1 MMQSKGRF
9 ALLAVLASALAAGPG
24 AAFAQSATPT
34 VAPQYGYLPPKIVKR
49 GDASAIP
56 PGTGTVIVK
65 VFVKKDG
72 SAQVQSIIKS
82 TNHNLDA
89 AALEIAKNSTYR
101 SATNNHKPVDA
112 FYDYTLKFAGGNA
125 SQAEVPADLA
135 SYERMITGNP
145 PNYAGA
151 KSGLESYLSEHPN
164 DPTALSYLGLAD
176 YDLQDYDA
184 ASDAF
189 EKVGDKLGAVYK
201 AVAASAFTSAAIAQ
215 SKAKNYDR
223 SITLAKEAADVE
235 PSYANYN
242 VLGLTQFYAGHYPDA
257 IGALQKARSLAESG
271 NAPSDKRSAIEV
283 NLVSAY
289 LAAGQPDQA
298 KASAAAAVRLNPK
311 SGTGVETAFANYYN
325 VQANAFED
333 SQKFMEAANSFE
345 LGAAAAPSSAA
356 ALYAQASLAYLK
368 AQPKADYVKAQV
380 AAEKSLAIDPNG
392 EVANYAE
399 GLAMAGQGKKTEAL
413 TYLNKASAI
422 AKAGGGSA
430 SVDAA
435 VESAIKQLNSS
446 K

>member
-1 MMQSKGRF
+1 MMQIKGRF
-9 ALLAVLASALAAGPG
+9 ALLAVLASAVAAGPG
-24 AAFAQSATPT
+24 AAFAQSATSK
-34 VAPQYGYLPPKIVKR
+34 VAPQYGYLPPKIIKR
-49 GDASAIP
+49 GNASAMP
-56 PGTGTVIVK
+56 SGNGTVVVK

-72 SAQVQSIIKS
+72 SAQVQSIIRS

-112 FYDYTLKFAGGNA
+112 FYDYTLKFAGGSA
-125 SQAEVPADLA
+125 SQAVVPGDLA
-135 SYERMITGNP
+135 GYEHMITGTP

-151 KSGLESYLSEHPN
+151 KSGLETYLAAHPG

-176 YDLQDYDA
+176 YNLQDYDA
-184 ASDAF
+184 ASQAF
-189 EKVGDKLGAVYK
+189 EKVGDKLGSAYK
-201 AVAASAFTSAAIAQ
+201 AVAASAFALSAVDE

-223 SITLAKEAADVE
+223 SIALAKEAVGLDG
-235 PSYANYN
+235 SYTNYN

-257 IGALQKARSLAESG
+257 IGAYQKARSLAESS
-271 NAPSDKRSAIEV
+271 NVPNEKRAAIEV

-289 LAAGQPDQA
+289 LGAQQPDQA

-311 SGTGVETAFANYYN
+311 AGAAVEIAIANYYN
-325 VQANAFED
+325 VQANTFEEA
-333 SQKFMEAANSFE
+333 QKFTDAANSLE
-345 LGAAAAPSSAA
+345 LGAVAAPSSAA
-356 ALYAQASLAYLK
+356 ALYAQAAIAYLK
-368 AQPKADYVKAQV
+368 VQPKADYVKAQV
-380 AAEKSLAIDPNG
+380 DAEKSLALDPNG

-399 GLAMAGQGKKTEAL
+399 GLALAGQGKRTDAL

-422 AKAGGGSA
+422 AKAGGGTP

-435 VESAIKQLNSS
+435 VEAALKQLNSS

>member
-49 GDASAIP
+49 GSASAMP
-56 PGTGTVIVK
+56 GGTGTVIVK

-112 FYDYTLKFAGGNA
+112 FYDYTLKFAGGSA
-125 SQAEVPADLA
+125 SEPDVPADLA
-135 SYERMITGNP
+135 AYERMITGNP
-145 PNYAGA
+145 PNFAGA
-151 KSGLESYLSEHPN
+151 KTGLETYLSEHPG
-164 DPTALSYLGLAD
+164 DQTALSYLGLAD

-184 ASDAF
+184 SSEAF
-189 EKVGDKLGAVYK
+189 EKVGDKLGTPYK
-201 AVAASAFTSAAIAQ
+201 AVAASAYANSAIKQ
-215 SKAKNYDR
+215 STAKNYDR
-223 SITLAKEAADVE
+223 SIALAKDAVGIE

-242 VLGLTQFYAGHYPDA
+242 VLGLTQFYAGHYSDA
-257 IGALQKARSLAESG
+257 IGALQKARSLAESA
-271 NAPSDKRSAIEV
+271 NAPNDKRAAIEV

-289 LAAGQPDQA
+289 LGAQQPDQA
-298 KASAAAAVRLNPK
+298 KASAAAAIRLNPK
-311 SGTGVETAFANYYN
+311 AGTSVETAFANYYN
-325 VQANAFED
+325 VQANTFED
-333 SQKFMEAANSFE
+333 SQKYAEAANSFE
-345 LGAAAAPSSAA
+345 QGAAAAPSSAA
-356 ALYAQASLAYLK
+356 ALYAQAAIAYLK
-368 AQPKADYVKAQV
+368 LTPKADYVKAQV
-380 AAEKSLAIDPNG
+380 DAEKSLALDPNG
-392 EVANYAE
+392 EIANYAE
-399 GLAMAGQGKKTEAL
+399 GLAMAGQGKKTDAL

-422 AKAGGGSA
+422 AKAGGGNA

-435 VESAIKQLNSS
+435 VEAALKQLNSS